1 LSIGRADQK
10 VGHNNLLSGGTEATK
25 HRQIDGVR
33 RLTAIREADSIVLLT
48 TEGAVSHLLHE
59 FMTGQTPE
67 PLAKYDRMI
76 WRLLTT
82 AVPIFLIFGI
92 ASWFI

>member
-1 LSIGRADQK
+1 VESTG
-10 VGHNNLLSGGTEATK
+10 VTK
-25 HRQIDGVR
+25 AIERILDALR
-33 RLTAIREADSIVLLT
+33 ICNERLTANREADSIAFSPRRA
-48 TEGAVSHLLHE
+48 AVSHHILHE

-82 AVPIFLIFGI
+82 AVPVIVICGL

>member
-1 LSIGRADQK
+1 M
-10 VGHNNLLSGGTEATK
+10 
-25 HRQIDGVR
+25 
-33 RLTAIREADSIVLLT
+33 
-48 TEGAVSHLLHE
+48 SHLLHE

-82 AVPIFLIFGI
+82 AVPIVLVFGI
-92 ASWFI
+92 ASWFL

>member
-1 LSIGRADQK
+1 
-10 VGHNNLLSGGTEATK
+10 
-25 HRQIDGVR
+25 
-33 RLTAIREADSIVLLT
+33 
-48 TEGAVSHLLHE
+48 VSHLLHE

-82 AVPIFLIFGI
+82 AVPIFAICGI
-92 ASWFI
+92 ASWLI

>member
-1 LSIGRADQK
+1 
-10 VGHNNLLSGGTEATK
+10 
-25 HRQIDGVR
+25 
-33 RLTAIREADSIVLLT
+33 
-48 TEGAVSHLLHE
+48 VSHLLHE

-67 PLAKYDRMI
+67 PLAKYDRMV

-82 AVPIFLIFGI
+82 AVPILLICGI

>member
-1 LSIGRADQK
+1 M
-10 VGHNNLLSGGTEATK
+10 
-25 HRQIDGVR
+25 
-33 RLTAIREADSIVLLT
+33 
-48 TEGAVSHLLHE
+48 SHLLHE

-82 AVPIFLIFGI
+82 AVPILLICGI
-92 ASWFI
+92 AGCYLHPLKPRAYQQQIGGAGHQQRDGEREVHLVAGGCEGRSHGPQNIGRF